1 MFLFHVVF
9 EFLYTFEHVHSPIIL
24 VAQPAEDIEEL
35 DAATVVPGEDLRW
48 TEEMVWDLMWS

>member
-35 DAATVVPGEDLRW
+35 YAATVVPGEDLR
-48 TEEMVWDLMWS
+48 